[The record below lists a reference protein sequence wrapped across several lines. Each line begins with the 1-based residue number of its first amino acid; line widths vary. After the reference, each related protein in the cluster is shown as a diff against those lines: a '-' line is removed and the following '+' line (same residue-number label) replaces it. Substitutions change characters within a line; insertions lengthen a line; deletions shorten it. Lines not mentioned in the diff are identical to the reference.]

1 MYKRS
6 IYQDRLGTKRPGH
19 AENRSIFRRMGSMSA
34 RVGSVIAPFAV
45 ELWALV
51 ERAGGFNA
59 PDGPLLLFGSAG
71 IVAGIVGFLFL
82 PETRGRVTPETVAD
96 MLLEEEELRQ
106 QKKSECCRCCCF
118 PRLLS
123 F

>member
-1 MYKRS
+1 
-6 IYQDRLGTKRPGH
+6 
-19 AENRSIFRRMGSMSA
+19 MSA

-51 ERAGGFNA
+51 ERAGGFDA
-59 PDGPLLLFGSAG
+59 PDGPLLLFGGAG

-96 MLLEEEELRQ
+96 MLLEEVEQLRQ
-106 QKKSECCRCCCF
+106 KKKSECCRCCCF